1 MTMRAAWAYVAMVG
15 ACLASV
21 GAWGQ
26 GAAPEVFIAGDRMQG
41 IHGIAA
47 GPDGGLYV
55 ASVVGQSVFRVDR
68 ESGAVTVFEGPPLG
82 MSDDVWFAPDGKLL
96 WTSILTG
103 QLRAKAPGG
112 GTVQEL
118 ANGLRGINA
127 LAFRNDGRLFVTLVF
142 LGDALYEIDP
152 AGKKPPRKIMENM
165 GGLNGFDFGPDGLL
179 YGPLWF
185 NKSIVKVD
193 VDKATLDVVAD
204 GFATPAAANFGPDG
218 YLYALDTVRG
228 EVVRVDTKTGAKSV
242 AATLRSGLDN
252 LCFDAEGRMFVTG
265 MAEAAVFE
273 VDYKAGT
280 YRTIRESKIV
290 SPSDLAI
297 AGDKL
302 YIADV
307 FSLRE
312 VDLATRDVKT
322 ILRAP
327 ELEYAFGI
335 DASEKFVHTCSWFN
349 NAVQTFERATGKLLR
364 THHDL
369 SLVYDVLEDTDGSLL
384 VLQMTG
390 TLSRLANKDGATP
403 QPIATGLMTGTALA
417 RAGDGAVYVTLFSKG
432 EVARVDLKT
441 GAVTTAVSG
450 LTQPEGIAVAPDGR
464 ILVVE
469 AIPGRVVAVDPKS
482 GAKTVLA
489 EGLSLALPSIPGLTP
504 MGNTSGVAIGPD
516 GQVFVASEQES
527 TVFRLSK

>member
-1 MTMRAAWAYVAMVG
+1 MTMRAI
-15 ACLASV
+15 CLAV
-21 GAWGQ
+21 AVCLACVNAQGQ
-26 GAAPEVFIAGDRMQG
+26 GAAPEVFLAGDKMQG

-68 ESGAVTVFEGPPLG
+68 ESGAVTIVEGPPLG
-82 MSDDVWFAPDGKLL
+82 MSDDVWFAPDGRLL

-103 QLRAKAPGG
+103 QLRAKKLGDSA
-112 GTVQEL
+112 VQEL
-118 ANGLRGINA
+118 AKGLPGINA
-127 LAFRNDGRLFVTLVF
+127 LAYREDGRLFGTQVF
-142 LGDALYEIDP
+142 LGDALHEFDP
-152 AGKKPPRKIMENM
+152 AGKNPPRKIMENM

-185 NKSIVKVD
+185 KKQIVKVD
-193 VDKATLDVVAD
+193 VDKATFEVVAD

-218 YLYALDTVRG
+218 MLYVLDAQQG
-228 EVVRVDTKTGAKSV
+228 EVVRVDPKTGAKSV

-252 LCFDAEGRMFVTG
+252 LCFDLEGRMFVTG

-273 VDYKAGT
+273 VDYKTGK

-297 AGDKL
+297 AGGKL

-312 VDLATRDVKT
+312 VDLVTKDVTT

-327 ELEYAFGI
+327 ELEYAFGV
-335 DASEKFVHTCSWFN
+335 DATENFIHTCSWFN
-349 NAVQTFERATGKLLR
+349 NAAQTFDRKTGKLLR
-364 THHDL
+364 THHNL
-369 SLVYDVLEDTDGSLL
+369 PLVYDVLEDADGSLL
-384 VLQMTG
+384 VLQMSG
-390 TLSRLANKDGATP
+390 TLSRLADADGATP
-403 QPIATGLMTGTALA
+403 KPIATGLMTGTSMT
-417 RAGDGAVYVTLFSKG
+417 RAGDGAVYVTLFAKG
-432 EVARVDLKT
+432 EVARVDLKS
-441 GAVTTAVSG
+441 GAITTAASG
-450 LTQPEGIAVAPDGR
+450 FTQPEGIAVAPDGR

-482 GAKTVLA
+482 GARTVLV
-489 EGLSLALPSIPGLTP
+489 EGLSLALPAIPGLTP
-504 MGNTSGVAIGPD
+504 MGNVSGVAATPD
-516 GQVFVASEQES
+516 GQVFVASEAES
-527 TVFRLSK
+527 TVFRFNK